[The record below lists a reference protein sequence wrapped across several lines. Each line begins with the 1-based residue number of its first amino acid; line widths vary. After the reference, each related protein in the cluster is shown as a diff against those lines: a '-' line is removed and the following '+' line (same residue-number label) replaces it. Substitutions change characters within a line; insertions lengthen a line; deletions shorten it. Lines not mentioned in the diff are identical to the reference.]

1 MAMQPAFATRELPA
15 EPTPLIDREGE
26 LERALELLRRPDIRL
41 LTLSGPGGVGKTRLA
56 LRMATEVRE
65 DFADAICFVALG
77 AVEDPS
83 LVIQA
88 ILSRL
93 GLAEAGEWTP
103 VERLVM
109 HLRERELLLVLDGF
123 EHLLEAGPVL
133 AELLGACP
141 HLKLLVTSRAVLR
154 LSGEQAFRVPPLGL
168 PDAGAGAGDFAAV
181 ARCPAVALFAQRA
194 SAVDPGFR
202 LTPQTARAVGEVCV
216 RLDGLPLAIELAAA
230 RVNLLSPEGMLA
242 RLTDRFGLLTGGP
255 RDAAPHQRTLRDA
268 ITWSYELLEPAEQRV
283 FRLLSVFAGG
293 CGLGAAA
300 AVVETVGGAE
310 ANLLETV
317 VSLVDKSMLVRLDD
331 PATEPRLG
339 MLETVRE
346 YARQALEAAG
356 EAGEARRAHADYF
369 FGVAREAE
377 GPIRGREQRAWLDRL
392 ELELPNLRAAL
403 RCLLDD
409 RRAEEA
415 LALASSLDRFWYVRG
430 HPAEGVRWLEEA
442 LRAAPHKSLVRARGL
457 TAAASLA
464 PYAGAV
470 DRAEALAGQALAM
483 AHAIGHDGSVARA
496 LAAVGLV
503 ARARGRYAEARASY
517 EEATRIL
524 RRLGERRGL
533 AEALAHA
540 SAAALVQGDFSL
552 VRQLS
557 QESLDLCR
565 ELDDTDSAAYALAT
579 LAFAFLHEGDED
591 RAALLFDEA
600 LVAAKGVGN
609 RRYTTRALLGL
620 GLLAVQRGDYTA
632 ARSRLD
638 EACAISSEYGD
649 RWWLATTC
657 LPSLARVHLAQ
668 GRAELGTC
676 LLGCAE
682 ATRET
687 IGVAIPAGMAGEHE
701 AAVHGARAAL
711 GAEGFA
717 RAWAQGRA
725 ISPEEVLAVAR
736 DEASA
741 ETEGTRWAQS
751 GDLTAREAEV
761 LRLVA
766 RGMTD
771 AQVADELIVSRRT
784 VHAHLRSIYRKLE
797 VSSRHAATR
806 WALERRLT

>member
-1 MAMQPAFATRELPA
+1 
-15 EPTPLIDREGE
+15 
-26 LERALELLRRPDIRL
+26 
-41 LTLSGPGGVGKTRLA
+41 
-56 LRMATEVRE
+56 
-65 DFADAICFVALG
+65 
-77 AVEDPS
+77 
-83 LVIQA
+83 
-88 ILSRL
+88 
-93 GLAEAGEWTP
+93 
-103 VERLVM
+103 
-109 HLRERELLLVLDGF
+109 
-123 EHLLEAGPVL
+123 
-133 AELLGACP
+133 
-141 HLKLLVTSRAVLR
+141 
-154 LSGEQAFRVPPLGL
+154 
-168 PDAGAGAGDFAAV
+168 
-181 ARCPAVALFAQRA
+181 
-194 SAVDPGFR
+194 
-202 LTPQTARAVGEVCV
+202 
-216 RLDGLPLAIELAAA
+216 
-230 RVNLLSPEGMLA
+230 
-242 RLTDRFGLLTGGP
+242 
-255 RDAAPHQRTLRDA
+255 
-268 ITWSYELLEPAEQRV
+268 
-283 FRLLSVFAGG
+283 
-293 CGLGAAA
+293 
-300 AVVETVGGAE
+300 
-310 ANLLETV
+310 
-317 VSLVDKSMLVRLDD
+317 MLVRLDD

-339 MLETVRE
+339 MLETLLE

-356 EAGEARRAHADYF
+356 EAGEARRAHADYYL
-369 FGVAREAE
+369 GIAREAE

-430 HPAEGVRWLEEA
+430 HPAEGVRWLEQA
-442 LRAAPHKSLVRARGL
+442 LSAAPHKSPVRARGL
-457 TAAASLA
+457 TAAAALA

-470 DRAEALAGQALAM
+470 DRGEALADQALVM
-483 AHAIGHDGSVARA
+483 SHAIGHDGSVARA

-517 EEATRIL
+517 EEATQIM

-579 LAFAFLHEGDED
+579 LAFAYFHEGDED
-591 RAALLFDEA
+591 RAAAFEEA

-620 GLLAVQRGDYTA
+620 GLLAVQRGDHTA

-668 GRAELGTC
+668 GRAELGAR
-676 LLGCAE
+676 LLGSAE

-687 IGVAIPAGMAGEHE
+687 IGLAIPAGVAGEHE
-701 AAVHGARAAL
+701 AAVEGARAAL
-711 GAEGFA
+711 GAERFA

-725 ISPEEVLAVAR
+725 MTPEEVLAVAR
-736 DEASA
+736 DEASPD
-741 ETEGTRWAQS
+741 TEGTRWAQS

-771 AQVADELIVSRRT
+771 AQVADELVVSRRT

-797 VSSRHAATR
+797 VNSRHAATR
-806 WALERRLT
+806 WALERHLT